1 LSFHF
6 PISLLKKQFWKINC
20 PRLPLIWCEIHPQF
34 PWVSKAG
41 DSSARLHQKVEI
53 HQQSSTERA
62 YGVKAW
68 ELETA
73 KIATW
78 YPVRGVRV
86 PVQKTN
92 QQRRM
97 NLVGDEF
104 RHTLEST

>member
-53 HQQSSTERA
+53 HQQIIDREGLWRQSLGTGNCQNCNLISSSGGTSTRA
-62 YGVKAW
+62 
-68 ELETA
+68 ENQSTA
-73 KIATW
+73 K
-78 YPVRGVRV
+78 
-86 PVQKTN
+86 N
-92 QQRRM
+92 
-97 NLVGDEF
+97 EF
-104 RHTLEST
+104 SGRWI